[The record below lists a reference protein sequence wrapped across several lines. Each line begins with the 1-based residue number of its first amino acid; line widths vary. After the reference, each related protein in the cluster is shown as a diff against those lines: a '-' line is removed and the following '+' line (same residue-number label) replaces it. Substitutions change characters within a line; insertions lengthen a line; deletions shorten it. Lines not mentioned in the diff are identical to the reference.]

1 LDKNNGALYT
11 VWQDYNTRYGM
22 DEETIAY
29 VNRISYPKMDISEV
43 KVNDTITY
51 HLKLLTNAV
60 QIIEFKKYLC

>member
-1 LDKNNGALYT
+1 
-11 VWQDYNTRYGM
+11 M

-51 HLKLLTNAV
+51 HLKLLTNAI